1 MFQIFIDHLM
11 KGSAILNY
19 KKYVASNVLSMEF
32 STIRIFF
39 DLVSQM
45 EGVTSLCL
53 GEPDFVTPKHIREAA
68 VESLEQGKTFYTAN
82 AGLIE
87 LRQEISNYLNRR
99 FKLSYKPET
108 EIIVTIGATE
118 AIDVAART
126 LIEPGDEVL
135 IPDPSFLA
143 YSQSTLLS
151 WGKSVFVPTYAKD
164 DFVLKPEVLEK
175 HITKKSKVLFLPSPN
190 NPTGA
195 VMTRKQLEDIAEVV
209 EKYDLIVI
217 SDEIYSE
224 LTYGVEHISFA
235 SIPGMRKRTITIN
248 GLSKSYAMTGWRL
261 GYIAAPES
269 LADEILKI
277 HQNSVTSA
285 TTMGQYA
292 AIEAIKNGDQDI
304 EKMKREYNKR
314 RIFLLEKIREIGLEC
329 FEPKG
334 AFYVFPSIKSTNL
347 SSEEFA
353 KKLLYEAHV
362 AVVPGNA
369 FGNSGEGFIRLAYA
383 TSMENIER
391 ALNGIEKF
399 IKNLQK

>member
-118 AIDVAART
+118 AIDVATRT